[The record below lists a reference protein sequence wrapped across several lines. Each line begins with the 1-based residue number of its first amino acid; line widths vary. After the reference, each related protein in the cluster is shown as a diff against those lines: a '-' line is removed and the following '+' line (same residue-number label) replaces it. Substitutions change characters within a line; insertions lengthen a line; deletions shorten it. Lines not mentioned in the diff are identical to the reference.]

1 MKAGD
6 NITVKDAN
14 WSFSGKL
21 QKLDLHIKKSVPLY
35 DWSHDVAL
43 KFSDFF

>member
-1 MKAGD
+1 MKFKMKAGD

-21 QKLDLHIKKSVPLY
+21 QKTLTY
-35 DWSHDVAL
+35 T
-43 KFSDFF
+43 